1 MRRYNGI
8 FFLLIWFFLPPVA
21 GVAGREGAADR
32 TAPEKQYSLHYRVKK
47 GETLMSIARRKEI
60 FNDPFLWP
68 LIYKA
73 NRDQIR
79 DPHIIFPGQV
89 LSIPRNVTTEEMA
102 EARRQASA
110 PITPYAPIK
119 SVAPGM
125 YPKSSPTH
133 TGYSKGGEDNQTGR
147 DR

>member
-1 MRRYNGI
+1 M
-8 FFLLIWFFLPPVA
+8 FLLLICFLLPPVA
-21 GVAGREGAADR
+21 GVAGQEGAADR
-32 TAPEKQYSLHYRVKK
+32 TAVEKQHPLQYRVKK

-60 FNDPFLWP
+60 FNDPSLWP

-79 DPHIIFPGQV
+79 DPRIIFPGQV
-89 LSIPRNVTTEEMA
+89 LSIPRNVTTEEMK
-102 EARRQASA
+102 EARRQAST

-119 SVAPGM
+119 SVAPDM
-125 YPKSSPTH
+125 YLKSSPTNA
-133 TGYSKGGEDNQTGR
+133 GYGKGGADNQTGR